1 MIESDFGAR
10 AQAYSRVHV
19 FSAGKAASAGVA
31 ESCGDKTIS
40 HPSRPGGH
48 CCQAVVTHDIPPLTP
63 ERTTSAKRRCS
74 RRRQGGEEFN
84 VLGVPMLGGAVR
96 YRRLWERSH
105 SRNIQMF

>member
-1 MIESDFGAR
+1 MIESDFGAS
-10 AQAYSRVHV
+10 AQAYSGVHV

-63 ERTTSAKRRCS
+63 ELQPQQK
-74 RRRQGGEEFN
+74 G
-84 VLGVPMLGGAVR
+84 GVPGVGREEKNLMFWEFPCSGA
-96 YRRLWERSH
+96 RSDTVACG
-105 SRNIQMF
+105 NGAI